1 LKAFVAEELIG
12 ALRVIMR
19 GCLLCTVS
27 GIVCAIKGKLDKKS
41 RKLLQQKLPE
51 ARMKLE
57 GKIAIITGAGR
68 GIGRAIAS
76 RFSREGAAIAVA
88 GSTQETIDAVVH
100 EIHETGGRALS
111 VLTDVANE
119 TSVEQ
124 MIARTI
130 EEFGHVDILVNNA
143 GIAGPTSP
151 AIRVELADWE
161 RTLGINLTGAFLCAK
176 HVLPGMMQRRSGRV
190 INITSVAGLGGYALR
205 SPYAASKWGMI
216 GLTRTLALEAGRY
229 NITVN
234 AIAPGPIRGTRIEQ
248 VISNR
253 AKEMGRTFEEV
264 EREFVEPTALKRM
277 AEEEDIAA
285 MAVFLAS
292 EEGRNLTGETINISS
307 GTRV

>member
-1 LKAFVAEELIG
+1 
-12 ALRVIMR
+12 
-19 GCLLCTVS
+19 
-27 GIVCAIKGKLDKKS
+27 
-41 RKLLQQKLPE
+41 
-51 ARMKLE
+51 MKLE
-57 GKIAIITGAGR
+57 SKVAIITGAGR
-68 GIGRAIAS
+68 GIGRTMAL
-76 RFSREGAAIAVA
+76 RFSREGASIVA
-88 GSTQETIDAVVH
+88 AGPTQETIDAVAR
-100 EIHETGGRALS
+100 EIQESGGRAIS

-119 TSVEQ
+119 QDVER
-124 MIARTI
+124 MVAKAI
-130 EEFGHVDILVNNA
+130 EEFGQIDILVNNA
-143 GIAGPTSP
+143 GIAGPTAP

-161 RTLGINLTGAFLCAK
+161 RTLAINLTGAYLCAK
-176 HVLPGMMQRRSGRV
+176 HALPGMIERRDGRV

-253 AKEMGRTFEEV
+253 AKEMGRSFEEV

-277 AEEEDIAA
+277 AEEEDIAS